1 MSEVFNIENFNV
13 ISDDENYYFFR
24 SLEDGDVRDLEE
36 GKIVIDEN
44 GKFTKLRTDRERYN
58 EQHDERAKY
67 TEESTISLE
76 EMYDHIKMHYSLQTN
91 CISLSSNANV
101 ARTYEKMFSDNFVMI
116 RVPKKDMDEKCF
128 HAGPYMLSE
137 IEKRVNAVIKKENL
151 EDEILD
157 NLKLIDTAKDS
168 NELKDFIKRRYTS
181 KEKVDPSKAKMK
193 DGIVYRSPHA
203 RISSWQ
209 SLNEEQALEKNKIIA
224 KLTVLEQRKI
234 MKPIIPHSSNNN
246 FLIQT
251 IGNAFSSGE
260 QIYYGD
266 IPGET
271 VLSVS
276 KEIIDILGLIQ
287 QVNGIDNKKVDNL
300 KKEII
305 SFINGGNKVESI
317 DYNFNK
323 VAKNDISIE
332 EMYELTKGRV
342 EYGKANSIIKNMFY
356 LSRAQNNART
366 LADVLKNITKN
377 NSEYIEII
385 DYIRKNGYTV
395 ENEITTKLSNRGVQL
410 SESVSLDFKKEE
422 EQLINEIK
430 KLSNEEQLEIINAGG
445 LSNTKDLITKCFSNI
460 SENEQ
465 IEKSKYYAEAI
476 ISQYNWQNIGIEEF
490 RLSERNELIKRL
502 QGKNCIEIYNK
513 LKEKNISEKEI
524 PTILLNIALR
534 EGFYEEYING
544 NLESLLEER
553 QDILK
558 AEINIELVEKFLG
571 YYDVENTKLKL
582 KPYQKETVENTDEI
596 LKDNKFATVI
606 LPTGGGKS
614 FVAMDQLLKHQDEEM
629 LYLAPQN
636 EILEQTKN
644 NIIKYIH
651 GPQNTIGKTKDE
663 IIADVFPNL
672 KFSTYPRL
680 LAREGKEIIDKK
692 YGFVVLDELHRTG
705 ADKWEEK
712 LDNLLE
718 NQDEDTK
725 VLGIT
730 ATPRRDVDGINMSN
744 KIAEKLGYT
753 NQEAVSGKH
762 IAMNLSL
769 TNAIRMGLV
778 VNPKLVSCAYS
789 LKTDGS
795 LDSLKEK
802 INSIEDAND
811 RNKKLEKY
819 EQLRRNLD
827 ESDGISKIM
836 QSNIKKGGKYIV
848 FLPIVDEIEDED
860 GNVIGRKKGKDKLAD
875 YEKQIRDYFKDSDIK
890 PNFHSMLGEYGDK
903 ENEKNLEEFQNRDT
917 EDAEFMLVINKANEG
932 LHLDKLDGI
941 IWLRALDENSR
952 ILYLQQ
958 LGRVISSEDKDNPS
972 KDEDRPIVLDL
983 VNNTIKVNWENEI
996 TEQDDI
1002 EMLTLIANW
1011 TQKHNGMIPNIN
1023 STDREESGYAKVLED
1038 IQSKYKEYLD
1048 GDYKNKNE
1056 KQIDEINKILRLG
1069 EKIDLWQITL
1079 LEKEGNG
1086 GNETSNG
1093 SKDNKFG
1100 PFEITGILRDFIE
1113 QEDDIENDKK
1123 TPFEEIMKF
1132 CESEGRFPRG
1142 ISKKAS
1148 ERTEEEK
1155 NECSLYFKWHRTD
1168 ERKIVD
1174 EYVGKNIEEIPE
1186 EDRELVEKIRGFGY
1200 GLTTFDEVMKFC
1212 ESEGRF
1218 PRAINKKA
1226 AEMTEEEK
1234 NEYSLYKKWL
1244 KTDEKKI
1251 VDEYVGKN
1259 IEEIPKED
1267 RELVKKIRKFG
1278 YGLTAFEEVIK
1289 FCESEGRIP
1298 RAINKKA
1305 AEMTEEE
1312 KNEYSL
1318 YQKWLKTDEKKI
1330 VDKYVGK
1337 NIKEIPKEDREL
1349 VEKIR
1354 DFGYGLT
1361 AFEEV
1366 MKFCES
1372 EGRIPRAISKK
1383 ASERTEEEKNE
1394 FSLYRKWLKS
1404 DKRKIVDKYVGKNIE
1419 EIPEED
1425 RELVEKIRD
1434 FGYGL
1439 GNGLTPF
1446 KEVMKFCESKGRIP
1460 RSIRKKV
1467 EEMTEDEKNEVGL
1480 YYKWIKSDEKKIVDK
1495 YVGKNIE
1502 EIPEEDRE
1510 LVEKIRD
1517 FGYGLGNGL
1526 TPFEEVIRFCE
1537 SKGRFPKA
1545 ISKKAA
1551 ERTEEEKNEFSLY
1564 RKWIKSDE
1572 KKIVDEYVGKNIE
1585 EIPEEYRELAEKIRG
1600 FGYIEKEKKDTAHIE
1615 NKMIKNEKEEVI
1627 EHIIELQ
1634 REDKALTNQI
1644 AIEKSKS
1651 TQVKI

>member
-1 MSEVFNIENFNV
+1 MRNVFNIENFNV

-24 SLEDGDVRDLEE
+24 SLEDGDIKDLEE
-36 GKIVIDEN
+36 GKIIIDEN

-58 EQHDERAKY
+58 EQHDEKAKY

-193 DGIVYRSPHA
+193 DGIVYCSPHA
-203 RISSWQ
+203 RISSWKA
-209 SLNEEQALEKNKIIA
+209 LNDEQALEKNKIIA

-234 MKPIIPHSSNNN
+234 MKPIIPHSSNNS

-287 QVNGIDNKKVDNL
+287 QVNEIDNKKVDNL
-300 KKEII
+300 KKEVI
-305 SFINGGNKVESI
+305 SFINSGNKVESI

-323 VAKNDISIE
+323 KVKNDISIE

-366 LADVLKNITKN
+366 LADVLENITKN
-377 NSEYIEII
+377 NSEYIEVI

-395 ENEITTKLSNRGVQL
+395 ENEIITKLSNRGVQL
-410 SESVSLDFKKEE
+410 SESVSLDLKKEE
-422 EQLINEIK
+422 EQLIDEIK

-445 LSNTKDLITKCFSNI
+445 LSNTKDVITKCFSNI

-465 IEKSKYYAEAI
+465 IEKNRYYAEAI

-502 QGKNCIEIYNK
+502 QEKNCIEIYNK

-544 NLESLLEER
+544 NLESLLDKR

-558 AEINIELVEKFLG
+558 DEINIELVEKFLG

-582 KPYQKETVENTDEI
+582 RPYQKETVENTDEI

-636 EILEQTKN
+636 EILEQMKN

-663 IIADVFPNL
+663 IIADVFPHL

-769 TNAIRMGLV
+769 TNATRMGLV
-778 VNPKLVSCAYS
+778 INPKLVSCAYS

-827 ESDGISKIM
+827 ESEGISKIM

-875 YEKQIRDYFKDSDIK
+875 YEKQIRDYFKDSDIN

-958 LGRVISSEDKDNPS
+958 LGRVISSEDKDNPT

-996 TEQDDI
+996 TEQDDL

-1011 TQKHNGMIPNIN
+1011 TQKHNGMMPNIN

-1086 GNETSNG
+1086 GNETSSNG
-1093 SKDNKFG
+1093 SEDNKFG

-1123 TPFEEIMKF
+1123 TPFEKVMKF
-1132 CESEGRFPRG
+1132 CESEGRIPRQ
-1142 ISKKAS
+1142 IHKKAA
-1148 ERTEEEK
+1148 EMTEEEK
-1155 NECSLYFKWHRTD
+1155 NENSLYQKWIKSD
-1168 ERKIVD
+1168 EKKIVD
-1174 EYVGKNIEEIPE
+1174 KYVGKNIEEISE
-1186 EDRELVEKIRGFGY
+1186 EDRELVEKIRDFEY
-1200 GLTTFDEVMKFC
+1200 GLTAFEEVMKFC

-1218 PRAINKKA
+1218 PKAISKKA
-1226 AEMTEEEK
+1226 TERTEEEK
-1234 NEYSLYKKWL
+1234 NENSLYQKWYR
-1244 KTDEKKI
+1244 TDEKKI
-1251 VDEYVGKN
+1251 VDKYVGKN
-1259 IEEIPKED
+1259 VQEIPEDD
-1267 RELVKKIRKFG
+1267 RELVKTIRDFG
-1278 YGLTAFEEVIK
+1278 YGLGNGLTPFEEVMK

-1312 KNEYSL
+1312 KNEFSL
-1318 YQKWLKTDEKKI
+1318 YQKWLRSDEKKI
-1330 VDKYVGK
+1330 VDKYVSK
-1337 NIKEIPKEDREL
+1337 NIKEIPKEDRAL
-1349 VEKIR
+1349 VETIR
-1354 DFGYGLT
+1354 GFGYGLT
-1361 AFEEV
+1361 VFEEV

-1383 ASERTEEEKNE
+1383 AAERTEDEKNE
-1394 FSLYRKWLKS
+1394 VSLYRKWLKS
-1404 DKRKIVDKYVGKNIE
+1404 DERKIADKYVGKNIE

-1425 RELVEKIRD
+1425 RELV
-1434 FGYGL
+1434 
-1439 GNGLTPF
+1439 
-1446 KEVMKFCESKGRIP
+1446 
-1460 RSIRKKV
+1460 
-1467 EEMTEDEKNEVGL
+1467 
-1480 YYKWIKSDEKKIVDK
+1480 
-1495 YVGKNIE
+1495 
-1502 EIPEEDRE
+1502 
-1510 LVEKIRD
+1510 
-1517 FGYGLGNGL
+1517 
-1526 TPFEEVIRFCE
+1526 
-1537 SKGRFPKA
+1537 
-1545 ISKKAA
+1545 
-1551 ERTEEEKNEFSLY
+1551 
-1564 RKWIKSDE
+1564 
-1572 KKIVDEYVGKNIE
+1572 
-1585 EIPEEYRELAEKIRG
+1585 EKIRG

-1644 AIEKSKS
+1644 AIERSKNA
-1651 TQVKI
+1651 QVKI